1 MHQPLDEQD
10 GLDLLSVESLLVEQG
25 YRLMCRFGHVHAATD
40 GEELHL
46 CLIADLAL
54 MSPSR
59 FLERLNEA
67 SRQSLRH
74 VLSLKWEG

>member
-1 MHQPLDEQD
+1 MHQSPDEQD
-10 GLDLLSVESLLVEQG
+10 GLDLLSVENLLIEQG
-25 YRLMCRFGHVHAATD
+25 YRMVCRFEHVHATTD
-40 GEELHL
+40 GEELHV

-59 FLERLNEA
+59 FLEQLNEA
-67 SRQSLRH
+67 SRQSLRY